1 MQGAPIDALNE
12 GLRTF
17 KNDLAEDALASQR
30 VEIAIV
36 TFDSSVK
43 VIQDFV
49 TVDRFDPPTLHTTG
63 LTHMG
68 GGINTALDLLQS
80 RKATYKTNKVMYYR
94 PWVFLITDGAPQ
106 GETND
111 VVQRAS
117 QRVKEEETSKRVA
130 FFAVG
135 VEGADMARLSQI
147 VEREP
152 IKLDGLNFRDMF
164 LWLSASMQQ
173 ISKSK
178 PGDQVAL
185 PPPGW
190 GSI

>member
-1 MQGAPIDALNE
+1 
-12 GLRTF
+12 
-17 KNDLAEDALASQR
+17 
-30 VEIAIV
+30 
-36 TFDSSVK
+36 
-43 VIQDFV
+43 
-49 TVDRFDPPTLHTTG
+49 
-63 LTHMG
+63 
-68 GGINTALDLLQS
+68 
-80 RKATYKTNKVMYYR
+80 MYYR

-106 GETND
+106 GKTND

-178 PGDQVAL
+178 PGDQVGL